1 MAEPLYLTASEA
13 AAELGV
19 GRATLYA
26 YVSRGMIRS
35 EPLGD
40 GRRRRYWAEDV
51 RALLDRRNRR
61 QDPEAIAGA
70 ALDFGTPVLESAI
83 TLIDGKGLYYRGRD
97 AVRLAQH
104 ASLESVATLLWQDDG
119 DGDDPFAAA
128 ADMPDIVQSLCPA
141 IEPLGPIERC
151 MTVLPTAAGID
162 LQAFAQQ
169 GHAVRRT
176 GARLLRLIAAA
187 VVAASPSTRP
197 VHRVLGQGWDIDDK
211 AADLVRAALVLCAD
225 HELNASAFT
234 VRCAASTGS
243 NLYHVVAAGMA
254 ALAGPRHGGLTAR
267 VDAMLREFDQV
278 GDVASA
284 LSARVR
290 RGDGLPGFGHPLYPE
305 GDPRARA
312 LLDLLAAG
320 YPDHPALS
328 RGTATIRAAQ
338 DLTGAAPNLDLA
350 LALLGRV
357 VGLPTDA
364 GIAIFAAGRSV
375 GWIGHALEQYSTRR
389 LIRPRARYVGLPP
402 GTAPSDGI

>member
-35 EPLGD
+35 EPLGE

-51 RALLDRRNRR
+51 RALLDRRSRR

-83 TLIDGKGLYYRGRD
+83 TLIDGGGLYYRGRD

-104 ASLESVATLLWQDDG
+104 ASLEAVATLLWQDDG
-119 DGDDPFAAA
+119 DNPFAASG
-128 ADMPDIVQSLCPA
+128 DMPDIVQSLCPA
-141 IEPLGPIERC
+141 IEALGPIERC
-151 MTVLPTAAGID
+151 MTVLPTAASAD

-176 GARLLRLIAAA
+176 GSRLVRLIAAA
-187 VVAASPSTRP
+187 VVGVSPSARP
-197 VHRVLGQGWDIDDK
+197 IHQVLGRGWMVDDK

-254 ALAGPRHGGLTAR
+254 ALAGPRHGGLTSR
-267 VDAMLREFDQV
+267 VEAMLKEFDHSD
-278 GDVASA
+278 DVASGLA
-284 LSARVR
+284 ARVR
-290 RGDGLPGFGHPLYPE
+290 RGDGLPGFGHPLYPD
-305 GDPRARA
+305 GDPRGRA
-312 LLDLLAAG
+312 LLDLLAG
-320 YPDHPALS
+320 DYPDHPALS
-328 RGTATIRAAQ
+328 RGMTAVEVAR

-357 VGLPTDA
+357 LGLPSDA

-375 GWIGHALEQYSTRR
+375 GWIGHALEQYATRR
-389 LIRPRARYVGLPP
+389 LIRPRARYVGPPP
-402 GTAPSDGI
+402 GTAASGAI